1 MTIAKKDILLPPGV
15 QAVGLTE
22 EQVARLWGISPA
34 QFAELRRH
42 KPDLVPKARRIG
54 GRKVYSY
61 NESVEK
67 FHQLPWWDDDESG
80 VDADTD
86 DEWGVN

>member
-1 MTIAKKDILLPPGV
+1 MTIAKSNICLPSGV

-22 EQVARLWGISPA
+22 VQVAGLWRISPS

-42 KPDLVPKARRIG
+42 NPDLVPKARRIG

-61 NESVEK
+61 AESVDK
-67 FHQLPWWDDDESG
+67 FHQLPFWDDESG
-80 VDADTD
+80 VAADTD